1 MSEGNAT
8 AADTPTNIKP
18 DTLTTDFTP
27 TPHTHANLLELAQ
40 RLEQRATSFIHWY
53 LDKKA
58 GPKRW
63 SQSIRVLAI
72 GLTTLGGLCPLFSSF
87 RINLFGLVV
96 LDSGLINQWGYIFIA
111 LAGALVLADRYL
123 GCSSSWMR
131 YMTTQMALQ
140 RCLERFQ
147 LNWAIWRIQTGPAQ
161 NTLGVDQVNRALR
174 LLSDFQE
181 EVSELVDQEFK
192 AWISDFKE
200 QLSSLQNSTAKG
212 KDEDQTGTLI
222 VSLDVPAGVPG
233 LRQILVDNQPHS
245 QGQDNTF
252 VLSGLSPG
260 QHLVQAQ
267 VDSPGS
273 QAAPRRA
280 SQTVHLN
287 PGQVLSVRLTGLG
300 GLGGLGEAATNPG

>member
-1 MSEGNAT
+1 MSDASAA
-8 AADTPTNIKP
+8 AADTPEKNIRP
-18 DTLTTDFTP
+18 ETLAADFVP
-27 TPHTHANLLELAQ
+27 TPQTHASLLELAQ

-72 GLTTLGGLCPLFSSF
+72 VLTTLGGLCPLFSSF

-147 LNWAIWRIQTGPAQ
+147 LNWAIWRIQNGRAQ
-161 NTLGVDQVNRALR
+161 DALGADQVSRALH
-174 LLSDFQE
+174 LLSDFQD

-222 VSLDVPAGVPG
+222 VSLDTPAEHKG
-233 LRQILVDNQPHS
+233 LRQISVDNQPHA

-267 VDSPGS
+267 VESDGGGDG
-273 QAAPRRA
+273 QDGPRRA

-287 PGQVLSVRLTGLG
+287 PGQVASLRLTGLG
-300 GLGGLGEAATNPG
+300 SAVSSR